1 MTQAYLLARSREMF
15 EIGQQKFHAEEF
27 LRTSNSQNETCI
39 VYRTAM
45 IGRFSWELS
54 AKMDACLE
62 ADSLSRYK
70 TLHGI
75 TCKICITTATNR

>member
-1 MTQAYLLARSREMF
+1 MKQAYLSARSREMF

-45 IGRFSWELS
+45 IGRFLVGIERENG
-54 AKMDACLE
+54 CLP
-62 ADSLSRYK
+62 R
-70 TLHGI
+70 G
-75 TCKICITTATNR
+75 